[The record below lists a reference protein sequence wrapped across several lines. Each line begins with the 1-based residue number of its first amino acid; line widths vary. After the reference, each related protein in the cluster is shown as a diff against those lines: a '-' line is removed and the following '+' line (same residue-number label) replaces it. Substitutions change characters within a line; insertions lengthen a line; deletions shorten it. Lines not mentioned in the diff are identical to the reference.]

1 MRILFA
7 GATGVIGRWTVPR
20 LIADGHEVR
29 AVARN
34 DAAHTW
40 LASLGAQPI
49 RANLFRPAEV
59 ALAVE
64 GVDAVIN
71 MATAIPRHDKMTKR
85 DSWMI
90 NDRLRSEATQILVD
104 AAIAAG
110 TERLIQQ
117 SISLIYADSGDR
129 WIDEQAPVDPVW
141 EVLDSALDAESH
153 IRRFSEHGRDGVT
166 LRFSTLYGPGHVSKE
181 YIEAVL
187 DRKMPLVGHGD
198 NYVSHL
204 HIADAATAIATALS
218 VPSGTYNVSD
228 QRPVTKAEELQSLTA
243 ALDARP
249 PRQIPRWLALLVAG
263 RAARLLT
270 VSQRISSSRFTDATG
285 WKPAIPSVTS
295 GWADVTVV
303 TP

>member
-104 AAIAAG
+104 AAIAA
-110 TERLIQQ
+110 
-117 SISLIYADSGDR
+117 
-129 WIDEQAPVDPVW
+129 
-141 EVLDSALDAESH
+141 
-153 IRRFSEHGRDGVT
+153 
-166 LRFSTLYGPGHVSKE
+166 
-181 YIEAVL
+181 
-187 DRKMPLVGHGD
+187 
-198 NYVSHL
+198 
-204 HIADAATAIATALS
+204 TAIATALS

-249 PRQIPRWLALLVAG
+249 PRQIPRWLARLVAG